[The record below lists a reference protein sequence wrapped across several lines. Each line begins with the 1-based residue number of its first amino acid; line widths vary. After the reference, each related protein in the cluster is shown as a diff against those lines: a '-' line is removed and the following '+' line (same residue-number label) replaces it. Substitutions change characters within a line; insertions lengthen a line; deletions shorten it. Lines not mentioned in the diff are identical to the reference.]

1 MVVPEWWQTKNETCT
16 SSIDLELFFHCSLLP
31 SVVIIVVLSCLEK
44 RARRS
49 TIDERCHL
57 LNRRCAVLIPLDFM
71 GAYSN
76 RWSLSFAFGATATKV
91 MILFSEGYGPEQV
104 LPQWAHAIVLFIGAT
119 EVGLSSYPFFVCLST
134 RFQIIGACLG
144 FLYTGTWTVV
154 MIVDII
160 QCPHGLVVGEYE
172 KIIFYWPSLLCKV
185 FLLGRF
191 AYIFVQALR
200 VRLQMDLNQEE
211 TSFLELHQAQY
222 VQQLM
227 KKPPT
232 EQPPKSWIQQKVYE
246 WDPLFQ
252 FPCRMICMGVLAMI
266 CLYMFIVMEYY
277 VYKLVSNV
285 LKTLGTDFEKLAAS
299 SNISSNVPQV
309 VARIQSLEEFIDVTE
324 GVWTATTFTACLTC
338 VSYVFHIL
346 ACYRKHMKRL
356 WAGQKQFLPVMFSK
370 CSSSQSVA
378 AIARYSGWQ
387 IAYIL
392 WGYLIIHV
400 VQCLFGVLLMYS
412 FVLPV
417 KNGQGV
423 EMVKN
428 LGIGILTLC
437 IIIGFILL
445 QVLIA
450 ARFFLQPKILEN
462 DKEKPLALDN
472 RRGFQNF
479 NYFFFFY
486 NVLLGL
492 GSCLFRLLSSIV
504 VGAWLI
510 ARIDRTIMPKGYEAL
525 DMGFRTWIGMLFL
538 DHYHTNPTLIC
549 FCHILVLKARERPQQ
564 GSTYYQHFNNATDFR
579 VSKKSRT
586 RWLLLYTLLNNPSL
600 SALRKSQ

>member
-1 MVVPEWWQTKNETCT
+1 MTTPMAAPTQ
-16 SSIDLELFFHCSLLP
+16 IFFLL
-31 SVVIIVVLSCLEK
+31 LH
-44 RARRS
+44 R
-49 TIDERCHL
+49 
-57 LNRRCAVLIPLDFM
+57 PLDFM

-266 CLYMFIVMEYY
+266 CLYMVS
-277 VYKLVSNV
+277 KGDLLVLRV
-285 LKTLGTDFEKLAAS
+285 FLLQGLGLRKVKTKMPLAHPA
-299 SNISSNVPQV
+299 
-309 VARIQSLEEFIDVTE
+309 

-370 CSSSQSVA
+370 CSSSQSVVT
-378 AIARYSGWQ
+378 IARYSGWQ

-549 FCHILVLKARERPQQ
+549 FCHILVLKARERPQ
-564 GSTYYQHFNNATDFR
+564 

>member
-1 MVVPEWWQTKNETCT
+1 MT
-16 SSIDLELFFHCSLLP
+16 DAFLAELLIFFS
-31 SVVIIVVLSCLEK
+31 
-44 RARRS
+44 R
-49 TIDERCHL
+49 
-57 LNRRCAVLIPLDFM
+57 
-71 GAYSN
+71 
-76 RWSLSFAFGATATKV
+76 
-91 MILFSEGYGPEQV
+91 
-104 LPQWAHAIVLFIGAT
+104 
-119 EVGLSSYPFFVCLST
+119 
-134 RFQIIGACLG
+134 
-144 FLYTGTWTVV
+144 TVV

-324 GVWTATTFTACLTC
+324 G
-338 VSYVFHIL
+338 
-346 ACYRKHMKRL
+346 
-356 WAGQKQFLPVMFSK
+356 
-370 CSSSQSVA
+370 
-378 AIARYSGWQ
+378 
-387 IAYIL
+387 
-392 WGYLIIHV
+392 YLIIHV

-423 EMVKN
+423 EM
-428 LGIGILTLC
+428 
-437 IIIGFILL
+437 
-445 QVLIA
+445 VLIA

-564 GSTYYQHFNNATDFR
+564 GSTYYQHFNNATEKIAFTKTCSIYKTNYILHPATGGCGGGWITVALMLGSPLYWSQQGIEEIQDKMAAALYP
-579 VSKKSRT
+579 SK
-586 RWLLLYTLLNNPSL
+586 
-600 SALRKSQ
+600 